1 METKST
7 ISFYLG
13 IAFLGILTL
22 LRFIEPEF
30 NPAWRMIS
38 EYEIEKYGILMR
50 ITFFCWGGAFLFLLS
65 SIWNL
70 PDPKSGKTGK
80 WWLLILSIAYLGQV
94 YLRRNPLLIRFAEQ
108 QIRYMEFAVLS

>member
-1 METKST
+1 MVAKST

-22 LRFIEPEF
+22 LHFIEPEF

-38 EYEIEKYGILMR
+38 EYEIGKYGVLMR
-50 ITFFCWGGAFLFLLS
+50 VAFFCWGGAFLFLLS

-70 PDPKSGKTGK
+70 PDPKTGKAGK
-80 WWLLILSIAYLGQV
+80 WWLLILSIALFGQV
-94 YLRRNPLLIRFAEQ
+94 FLRHNPLLTRFAEQ
-108 QIRYMEFAVLS
+108 QIRYTEFAVLP